1 MPHISQPIRPAL
13 SQADARQRDLESG
26 LAKWAVGQAL
36 TIKEAAAFLDCSP
49 ATVRA
54 KCKQVRNPL
63 AHERV
68 GNEIRIWPKSLGL

>member
-1 MPHISQPIRPAL
+1 MPTISQPIRPAL
-13 SQADARQRDLESG
+13 SRADARQRALESG
-26 LAKWAVGQAL
+26 LAKCAVGQAL
-36 TIKEAAAFLDCSP
+36 TIKEAAAVLDCSP

-54 KCKQVRNPL
+54 KCKHARNPL